1 MKNVLCFG
9 DSNTWGYSPQDGNRH
24 PPEIRW
30 TGVLQ
35 KSLGANYRV
44 IEEGLNGRTTFI
56 NEEGEE
62 ARPLRSGS
70 DILQIILESHRPLHF
85 VTIMLGTN
93 DLKLE
98 FNLTVE
104 QIAQGAKELC
114 ETVLNSEYLA
124 DNLPQILLIS
134 PTHIGSTIMPDQ
146 EGFFKQAREKSYQF
160 AKYYQK
166 VTSDLGIH
174 FFYFAKIVEP
184 SEGEGVHWDADQHI
198 KFGKELKRVIEN
210 IFLK

>member
-1 MKNVLCFG
+1 MKNILCFG

-56 NEEGEE
+56 NEDE
-62 ARPLRSGS
+62 RPLRSGS
-70 DILQIILESHRPLHF
+70 DVLQIILESHRPLDF

-98 FNLTVE
+98 FNLSVE
-104 QIAQGAKELC
+104 EIAQGARELC

-124 DNLPQILLIS
+124 ANPPQILLIS

-146 EGFFKQAREKSYQF
+146 EEFFKQAREKSHRF
-160 AKYYQK
+160 AEHYQK
-166 VTSDLGIH
+166 VATELEIH
-174 FFYFAKIVEP
+174 FLDAAKIVEP
-184 SEGEGVHWDADQHI
+184 SEGEGVHWDSEEHV
-198 KFGKELKRVIEN
+198 KFGKVLAQKVTKI
-210 IFLK
+210 LL

>member
-35 KSLGANYRV
+35 KLLGANYRV

-70 DILQIILESHRPLHF
+70 DVLQIILESHRPLNL

-98 FNLTVE
+98 FNLSVE
-104 QIAQGAKELC
+104 EIAQGARKLC
-114 ETVLNSEYLA
+114 ETVLNSEYLV
-124 DNLPQILLIS
+124 DNPPQILLIS
-134 PTHIGSTIMPDQ
+134 PTHIGSSIMPDQ
-146 EGFFKQAREKSYQF
+146 EEFFKQAREKSYLF
-160 AKYYQK
+160 AEHYQK
-166 VTSDLGIH
+166 VATELEIH
-174 FFYFAKIVEP
+174 FLDAAKIVEP

-198 KFGKELKRVIEN
+198 KFGKILSDIIKETIS
-210 IFLK
+210 

>member
-9 DSNTWGYSPQDGNRH
+9 DSNTWGYSPQDGSRH

-35 KSLGANYRV
+35 NSLGANYHV

-56 NEEGEE
+56 NEEGED
-62 ARPLRSGS
+62 ARPFRSGS
-70 DILQIILESHRPLHF
+70 DILQIILESHRPLDF

-114 ETVLNSEYLA
+114 ETVLNFEYLA

-146 EGFFKQAREKSYQF
+146 EEFFKQAREKSYLF
-160 AKYYQK
+160 AEYYQK
-166 VTSDLGIH
+166 VASDLGIH
-174 FFYFAKIVEP
+174 FFDAAKIVEP
-184 SEGEGVHWDADQHI
+184 SKGEGVHWDADQHI
-198 KFGKELKRVIEN
+198 KFGKELKLIIEN
-210 IFLK
+210 ILLK